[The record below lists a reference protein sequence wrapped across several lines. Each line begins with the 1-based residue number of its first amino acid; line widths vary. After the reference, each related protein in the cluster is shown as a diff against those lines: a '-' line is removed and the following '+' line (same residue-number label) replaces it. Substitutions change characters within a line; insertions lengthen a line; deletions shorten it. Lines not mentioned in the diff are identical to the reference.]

1 MARIPESLPN
11 RKWRTCWRNT
21 PEALGAAPR
30 VVMIQCVGSREPEH
44 QYCSRT
50 CCGEAIKNAINIK
63 ELNPGAQVFI
73 LYRDIRTYGLKEIYY
88 KKARDLGVQFVR
100 FDPDRKPEVKAGGQG
115 LEVSVFDQS
124 SAGEPGA

>member
-1 MARIPESLPN
+1 
-11 RKWRTCWRNT
+11 
-21 PEALGAAPR
+21 
-30 VVMIQCVGSREPEH
+30 MIQCVGSRSPEH

-50 CCGEAIKNAINIK
+50 CCGEAVKNAITLK

-100 FDPDRKPEVKAGGQG
+100 FEPDRKPEVAATAAGPHGVG
-115 LEVSVFDQS
+115 LRPVACRQPWPFRPITWSCPRPS
-124 SAGEPGA
+124 GLIR